1 MGLITEAYRQ
11 PLWPMADANRARL
24 VDALKGAGLIG

>member
-11 PLWPMADANRARL
+11 PLWPMADATRQRL
-24 VDALKGAGLIG
+24 YDAMEGVGLLD